1 MKWQL
6 AGAIFVMGATSLLAQ
21 EEFIAPRSP
30 DREIVEAPLPE
41 QDTSR
46 PSIEGIVAELF
57 KNRNPIQMINPLAP
71 AKYGTGKKN
80 VSWSE
85 KDPGKPK
92 GFILFGI
99 EW

>member
-1 MKWQL
+1 ML
-6 AGAIFVMGATSLLAQ
+6 VMGASSLFAQ

-30 DREIVEAPLPE
+30 DREIVEELLPQ

-57 KNRNPIQMINPLAP
+57 KNRNPLQMINPLAP
-71 AKYGTGKKN
+71 ATYGNGKKN

-85 KDPGKPK
+85 KEPGKPK